1 MFSRK
6 YRRQSQFGWILAFM
20 AFLVLC
26 VLIVGYSYPSH
37 PWAGKTYRVGADSAP
52 PYYLLQPD
60 GSVEGLAVDVLN
72 EAARRRGISLKW
84 VAVPRMPLDDAVGNV
99 VDLWPAVR
107 RTPERMSRFHL
118 TAPWLQNSYCVLSQK
133 QSPID
138 TISGLNGRVI
148 ACFGSRTTAEL
159 VHQLYPGAKPSPQPD
174 HISVVQAVCSGRA
187 AAGFLDSR
195 IVDSI
200 ALERPTGC
208 EKVALRIQFVHGIK
222 NALSIMSTRQAAP
235 VADALRSEISR
246 LAADGSFAASLEKWS
261 PLSAGETSSILALKQ
276 AEEHD
281 RDATYAC
288 IVLIVVALILGWQI
302 QRTNKAKR
310 STRLAERELQNRN
323 EELGKAR
330 DIAESANVAKS
341 EFLANMSHEI
351 RTPMNGIIG
360 MTALVLDTPLTLDQR
375 ECLDTVRSS
384 ADGLMTV
391 INDVLDFSKI
401 EAGKLTLDPIA
412 FSLEDAMADAVKVLS
427 VRAYQKKLQLSSHL
441 PSNIPEYLV
450 GDVGRLRQIVIN
462 LIGNAIKFTEKG
474 AVALSVEVESRSE
487 EELTLHFGISDTGI
501 GIPAEK
507 QRRIFEPFTQ
517 ADGSISRQY
526 GGTGLGLTICSRLV
540 EMIGGRI
547 WIESEAGRGSTFH
560 FTAKF
565 QIAPAIESLPVPN
578 ITALRNVAVLVVDDN
593 ATARSITFEAL
604 LSWEMDATLV
614 KDAEAALAA
623 LEQAIASGKP
633 HPLVILDMQTSF
645 MDGFELAEQIR
656 RYPESGATKV
666 IVLSSAG
673 ERGDAARCKEL
684 GIAGYLTR
692 PAKDSELLACILTI
706 LAAPAPDDKPPF
718 LVTRHSLR
726 EAPRRILLAE
736 DSIVNQR
743 LTVRLLEK
751 QGHSV
756 VVANNGREAIE
767 AVERQAF
774 DVVLMDVQMPVM
786 NGFEAT
792 SVIRA
797 KEEANGERV
806 RIIAITAH
814 ALKGDRE
821 RCLAAGM
828 DGYISKPIQPHEL
841 YLAVS

>member
-1 MFSRK
+1 
-6 YRRQSQFGWILAFM
+6 M
-20 AFLVLC
+20 AL
-26 VLIVGYSYPSH
+26 
-37 PWAGKTYRVGADSAP
+37 
-52 PYYLLQPD
+52 D
-60 GSVEGLAVDVLN
+60 G
-72 EAARRRGISLKW
+72 
-84 VAVPRMPLDDAVGNV
+84 
-99 VDLWPAVR
+99 
-107 RTPERMSRFHL
+107 T
-118 TAPWLQNSYCVLSQK
+118 
-133 QSPID
+133 
-138 TISGLNGRVI
+138 
-148 ACFGSRTTAEL
+148 
-159 VHQLYPGAKPSPQPD
+159 
-174 HISVVQAVCSGRA
+174 
-187 AAGFLDSR
+187 
-195 IVDSI
+195 
-200 ALERPTGC
+200 
-208 EKVALRIQFVHGIK
+208 FV
-222 NALSIMSTRQAAP
+222 T
-235 VADALRSEISR
+235 
-246 LAADGSFAASLEKWS
+246 SLEKWS
-261 PLSAGETSSILALKQ
+261 PLSAGETNSILALKQ
-276 AEEHD
+276 AEEHN
-281 RDATYAC
+281 RDAMDAC
-288 IVLIVVALILGWQI
+288 IALMAVALILGWQI
-302 QRTNKAKR
+302 HRTKKAKR
-310 STRLAERELQNRN
+310 SAREAEGRYRQLFANNPLPAWIYDTESLAFLAVNEAAITHYGYSREEFLRMGTLSIRPPEEAPAFLSELHRTDRRPRLHFGPWRHRKKDGADISVEVSTYDMQFEGCPAQLVMVNDITERNKLENELQKKNV
-323 EELGKAR
+323 ELGKAR
-330 DIAESANVAKS
+330 DIAESANLAKS

-375 ECLDTVRSS
+375 ECLDAVRSS

-401 EAGKLTLDPIA
+401 EAGKLTLDPIV
-412 FSLEDAMADAVKVLS
+412 FSLEDAMGDAVKVLS
-427 VRAYQKKLQLSSHL
+427 VRAYQKKLQLSSRL
-441 PSNIPEYLV
+441 TSNIPEYLV

-474 AVALSVEVESRSE
+474 EVALSVEIESRLE
-487 EELTLHFGISDTGI
+487 DELMLRFSISDTGI
-501 GIPAEK
+501 GIPVDK
-507 QRRIFEPFTQ
+507 QREIFEPFTQ

-565 QIAPAIESLPVPN
+565 QNAPAVEAIPVPN
-578 ITALRNVAVLVVDDN
+578 VNALRNVAALVVDDN
-593 ATARSITFEAL
+593 VTARSLTFEAL
-604 LSWEMDATLV
+604 LSWGMTATLV
-614 KDAEAALAA
+614 KDGEAALAA
-623 LEQAIASGKP
+623 LEQAIAAGKP

-666 IVLSSAG
+666 VVLSSAG
-673 ERGDAARCKEL
+673 ARGDAARCKEL

-692 PAKDSELLACILTI
+692 PAKDSELLACLLTV
-706 LAAPAPDDKPPF
+706 LTAPAPNGKSPA

-726 EAPRRILLAE
+726 ESPRRILLAE

-743 LTVRLLEK
+743 LAVRLLEK

-756 VVANNGREAIE
+756 VVANNGREAVD
-767 AVERQAF
+767 ALQRQVF

-792 SVIRA
+792 SAIRA
-797 KEEANGERV
+797 KEKANGERV